1 MGKSLVDVIYRILMM
16 AGTEKIFGSLL
27 PRVKL
32 PNYLQG
38 LTQSPQLGSFICFY

>member
-16 AGTEKIFGSLL
+16 AETGKIFGL